1 MADEFYIGY
10 EPEMPR
16 GLALRIRLT
25 AIAML
30 VVGAVVSGVLV
41 IAQSRFANGTFEYDR
56 VRMFEGRLIEYPYPA
71 LLVSGAMAA
80 PTMYW
85 LVGLGKHGA
94 SEMAAGRDGRL
105 VRISGS
111 LIERDGDRMIEVRS
125 IDVDSQAARPLEPL
139 RSLGPVSVSGE
150 IVDGKCHLGVMKP
163 GEGPTHRDCAVRCL
177 IGRITP
183 MFAPRADGKAPG
195 PRPQGLVSARAFWRS
210 FHWGLGPEAWGLPD
224 DTTAGRPALI
234 DPAGRALDAPL
245 DSSLVGRPVVIRGEL
260 WSRGPLRFLAMTPSS
275 IQIQENGASFLKVAS
290 THR

>member
-1 MADEFYIGY
+1 
-10 EPEMPR
+10 
-16 GLALRIRLT
+16 
-25 AIAML
+25 
-30 VVGAVVSGVLV
+30 
-41 IAQSRFANGTFEYDR
+41 
-56 VRMFEGRLIEYPYPA
+56 
-71 LLVSGAMAA
+71 
-80 PTMYW
+80 
-85 LVGLGKHGA
+85 
-94 SEMAAGRDGRL
+94 MAAGRDGRL

-139 RSLGPVSVSGE
+139 RLLGTVSVSGE

-183 MFAPRADGKAPG
+183 MFAPRATEKAPG
-195 PRPQGLVSARAFWRS
+195 P
-210 FHWGLGPEAWGLPD
+210 GPEAWGLQD
-224 DTTAGRPALI
+224 DTTAGRLALI
-234 DPAGRALDAPL
+234 DPAGRALDASL

-275 IQIQENGASFLKVAS
+275 IQIQENGASFLNVAS